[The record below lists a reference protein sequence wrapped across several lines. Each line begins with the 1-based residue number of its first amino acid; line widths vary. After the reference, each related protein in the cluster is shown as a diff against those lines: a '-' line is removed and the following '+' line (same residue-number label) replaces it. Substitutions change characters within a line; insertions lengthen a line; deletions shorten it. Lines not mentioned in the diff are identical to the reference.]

1 MRLSSNATRSL
12 MSAATIMFSN
22 ESDLTAAATDLETPQ
37 KERSTRESST
47 SV

>member
-1 MRLSSNATRSL
+1 MLVGTTES
-12 MSAATIMFSN
+12 MPGATIMISN